1 LQDGTLDIAAM
12 FADRNQVGLPK
23 EIAFKFAEKYKK
35 RLQVTSVLDLIQTDQ
50 FNDEERFIINRLTY
64 LNLTKE
70 FHLGKVETLI

>member
-1 LQDGTLDIAAM
+1 M
-12 FADRNQVGLPK
+12 FADRNQEGLPK
-23 EIAFKFAEKYKK
+23 EIALKFAEKYKK